1 MEYLG
6 RFNQLSQYASESV
19 STDIEKKQCFVR
31 GLHTKLQVMLAS
43 HTTAS
48 YNEIVSLAITSDDK
62 YRQHKEAKKRK
73 NAPIESSDGNTQR

>member
-1 MEYLG
+1 
-6 RFNQLSQYASESV
+6 
-19 STDIEKKQCFVR
+19 VR

-73 NAPIESSDGNTQR
+73 NMLIESSGDSAQR

>member
-1 MEYLG
+1 M
-6 RFNQLSQYASESV
+6 
-19 STDIEKKQCFVR
+19 R

-73 NAPIESSDGNTQR
+73 NMLIESSGDSAQR